1 MKAYPPYPC
10 PHFIIYSVVFLC
22 SWYKNYK
29 FISFKNKKLILIRIL
44 AFLNIRSQGPTHI
57 WALPLST
64 SEKDNRL
71 MLLPPVKPLIKP
83 LIHLNYKKYSNRFI
97 CKITHHFSFWNI
109 LTFSVYELSLNLKK
123 FVSIRIFSHN
133 INYLSTFVLTYY

>member
-1 MKAYPPYPC
+1 MALKAYPPYPC

-29 FISFKNKKLILIRIL
+29 FISLKKKNLILIRIL
-44 AFLNIRSQGPTHI
+44 PFLNIRSPGPMHI

-64 SEKDNRL
+64 SETDNRL

-109 LTFSVYELSLNLKK
+109 LNFLCLWTFSQLKK
-123 FVSIRIFSHN
+123 ICFCSDF
-133 INYLSTFVLTYY
+133 LS